1 MRKNMKK
8 FCATL
13 AILFLAASPLFA
25 QQKVIV
31 KLASLIPEN
40 TAWGAALNRMSAEW
54 SKATNGE
61 VELVVYHNGV
71 AGDEGEVF
79 RKLKIN
85 QINAAIF
92 TSIGLYSVMPEVM
105 TLSYPFLIR
114 TEDEFKEVLRKLG
127 PDLDARIK
135 SNGFV
140 TLAWTN
146 AGWIKLFSRSPIFV
160 PADARTQKVG
170 SSPDLP
176 LMTQAFKML
185 RYQIV
190 PVGITDLMTSLNS
203 GMIDTVYM
211 SPIMVAGS
219 QIFAIAKNMSS
230 LNLCPFMGGM
240 VVHNATWRRIP
251 EKYRP
256 KLMEITQRI
265 ATELDKGIIE
275 LENEAISTMVKFGL
289 VINQASPAQEREWI
303 NEFEGKKSELLGP
316 VFDTAMYNKI
326 DAILKEYRKE
336 H

>member
-1 MRKNMKK
+1 MRKKLKK
-8 FCATL
+8 FCIAF
-13 AILFLAASPLFA
+13 AAFFLASSPLFA
-25 QQKVIV
+25 QQKVVV

-79 RKLKIN
+79 RKLRIN

-92 TSIGLYSVMPEVM
+92 TSIGLYSVMPEIM

-114 TEDEFKEVLRKLG
+114 TDDEFKEVLKKLG
-127 PDLDARIK
+127 PDLDAKIAH
-135 SNGFV
+135 NGFV
-140 TLAWTN
+140 TLSWTS
-146 AGWIKLFSRSPIFV
+146 AGWIKLFSRAPIYV
-160 PADARTQKVG
+160 PADVRAQKVG

-176 LMTQAFKML
+176 VMTQAFKML
-185 RYQIV
+185 KYQIV
-190 PVGITDLMTSLNS
+190 PVGIPDLMTSLNS

-219 QIFAIAKNMSS
+219 QIFGIAKNMSS

-240 VVHNATWRRIP
+240 VMHNATWRRIP

-256 KLMEITQRI
+256 KLLEITQRI
-265 ATELDKGIIE
+265 AAELDKGIIE
-275 LENEAISTMVKFGL
+275 LEKEAVSTMKKFGL
-289 VINQASPAQEREWI
+289 VENVASPAQEREWI
-303 NEFEGKKSELLGP
+303 NEFESRKSELLGP
-316 VFDTAMYNKI
+316 VFDAAMYNKI

-336 H
+336 R